1 MRPILVQMADTKW
14 TTQAV
19 HLACALARDTHKQ
32 VIMLRLNRVEHIS
45 YLGSELGDVPLTHL
59 EYTHLQNYQ
68 GIAEAY
74 GVEMDWMQIQCYAPM
89 AALIEAAAYL
99 GSAAAF
105 VRVSK
110 APLRFVYQIRLWFLD
125 RRFGAHGCQLYTLD
139 YPRAV
144 DIERTPSITVHPV
157 KV

>member
-45 YLGSELGDVPLTHL
+45 YLGSELADMPLTHL
-59 EYTHLQNYQ
+59 EYAQMQIYL

-74 GVEMDWMQIQCYAPM
+74 EVKMDWTQIQCYAPM
-89 AALIEAAAYL
+89 DALIEAVAYL
-99 GSAAAF
+99 GAAAAF
-105 VRVSK
+105 VRVSQ
-110 APLRFVYQIRLWFLD
+110 APLRFVYQIQLWLLD
-125 RRFGAHGCQLYTLD
+125 RRFGMHGCQIYTLD
-139 YPRAV
+139 YPHPV
-144 DIERTPSITVHPV
+144 DIERTPSITIHPV